1 MILSYHCLLFG
12 LLHYRAVP
20 GLQTPLSLLIAIS
33 FCNRDTLPMIYLT
46 KLQKTS
52 TKRPHLSLSYFSQ
65 FLSLK
70 SNQKSVNSGADVTF
84 LKWWDLGNIFFR
96 YWLMIHSFHC
106 SQIVLSCYCISG
118 TTTELGVLNKIF
130 IGMKITK
137 HFVFRTVV
145 SERSY
150 GKIREAPKTWNLHK
164 YLKTAENLKNFIS
177 KTLRPSEFFFMKYP
191 LISTLAPPCYDPVH
205 FSPTSIK
212 VYLQSSLIP
221 IVSSSERRNWH
232 QNLLS
237 FCKRNFLTKFF
248 WDRHKGL

>member
-70 SNQKSVNSGADVTF
+70 SNQNSVNSGADVTF
-84 LKWWDLGNIFFR
+84 LNWWDLGNIFFR

-106 SQIVLSCYCISG
+106 SQIVWSFYCISG
-118 TTTELGVLNKIF
+118 STTELGFLNKIF

-164 YLKTAENLKNFIS
+164 YLKTAENLKNSIS
-177 KTLRPSEFFFMKYP
+177 KTLRPSELILWNILWYRRWP
-191 LISTLAPPCYDPVH
+191 LHVMTQSTSAP
-205 FSPTSIK
+205 
-212 VYLQSSLIP
+212 LQ
-221 IVSSSERRNWH
+221 
-232 QNLLS
+232 
-237 FCKRNFLTKFF
+237 
-248 WDRHKGL
+248 

>member
-52 TKRPHLSLSYFSQ
+52 TKGPHLSLSYISQ
-65 FLSLK
+65 FLGLK
-70 SNQKSVNSGADVTF
+70 SNQKGVNSGRDVTSIN
-84 LKWWDLGNIFFR
+84 WWDLGNIFFR

-106 SQIVLSCYCISG
+106 SQIVWSFYCISG
-118 TTTELGVLNKIF
+118 STTELGFLNKIF

-164 YLKTAENLKNFIS
+164 YLKTAENLKNFIF
-177 KTLRPSEFFFMKYP
+177 KTLRPSE
-191 LISTLAPPCYDPVH
+191 L
-205 FSPTSIK
+205 
-212 VYLQSSLIP
+212 
-221 IVSSSERRNWH
+221 
-232 QNLLS
+232 
-237 FCKRNFLTKFF
+237 FL
-248 WDRHKGL
+248 